1 MRRIWKKQIENG
13 TVNNCNSKA
22 SPGDTYS
29 GRPRTQRTAENIG
42 DVKNVMD
49 RDASK
54 RIGDDTV
61 SPINSSRRNIL
72 AIPKSSWS
80 RIKLELRYHP
90 FKPVRRHELFPQDY
104 QRRLD
109 FANWVVSKSDQQLLQ
124 FLFSDEANFLL
135 CGDVNSQNVRRYTPL
150 KATDAVN
157 GGRPEHFS
165 VDKPTYSKKK
175 LMDFC
180 RVDRAGKFGL
190 KYYQNQTMDGRAY
203 FNITFCQS

>member
-1 MRRIWKKQIENG
+1 M
-13 TVNNCNSKA
+13 
-22 SPGDTYS
+22 
-29 GRPRTQRTAENIG
+29 
-42 DVKNVMD
+42 
-49 RDASK
+49 
-54 RIGDDTV
+54 
-61 SPINSSRRNIL
+61 
-72 AIPKSSWS
+72 
-80 RIKLELRYHP
+80 
-90 FKPVRRHELFPQDY
+90 FPQDY

-165 VDKPTYSKKK
+165 VDKPTYSKKLK
-175 LMDFC
+175 WCSLELI
-180 RVDRAGKFGL
+180 GL
-190 KYYQNQTMDGRAY
+190 EHLVLNSTRTKQWMVGLTIVY